1 MQENMTHR
9 KPRATVIKRM
19 LAGLESVMS
28 THAQTISQLMQRRE
42 DQSTEIPASQ
52 SEDDRERVKFQTL
65 DKHCSFQKRQ
75 HGYIQPP
82 VFFSITLIPDQLFVK
97 KGCKCPR
104 LLSY

>member
-28 THAQTISQLMQRRE
+28 TPAQTISQLLRRRE

-65 DKHCSFQKRQ
+65 GKHCSFQKRK

-82 VFFSITLIPDQLFVK
+82 VFF
-97 KGCKCPR
+97 
-104 LLSY
+104 